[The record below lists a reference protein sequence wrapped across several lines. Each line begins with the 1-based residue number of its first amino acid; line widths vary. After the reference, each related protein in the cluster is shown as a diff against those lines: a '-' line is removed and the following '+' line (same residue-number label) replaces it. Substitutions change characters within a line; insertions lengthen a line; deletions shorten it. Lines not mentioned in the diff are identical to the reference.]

1 MVAAMTDLAHVY
13 LTAHG
18 SYPAGSWVGESA
30 QIGVR
35 LAFAAVAAAPNKGDV
50 FTPIAN
56 GAITSDT
63 GTLAGTHG
71 TLARTWT
78 ARINS
83 VGSTENFDAAAQVDA
98 AEDMWAFLN
107 AIKAYQHSDFK
118 WTHVKCSAVD
128 PTGATPIVS
137 SVYTFS
143 SVLAGAVGTGLPPQV
158 AMALSARA
166 NLVGRRGRGR
176 VYIPALGT
184 TILTTDGQI
193 NTTPANSMRSAF
205 KTLIDNLQ
213 AQPGLTLNMP
223 IFSIMSADSTT
234 AVRPAEVRT
243 GSRLDTM
250 QSRRRQV
257 TETYTA
263 TAL

>member
-1 MVAAMTDLAHVY
+1 MTDLAHVY

-18 SYPAGSWVGESA
+18 SYPAGSWVGEQA

-35 LAFAAVAAAPNKGDV
+35 LAFAPVISAPNKGDV
-50 FTPIAN
+50 FTPLAG
-56 GAITSDT
+56 GAITSDS

-71 TLARTWT
+71 TLSKTWT
-78 ARINS
+78 ARIGGT
-83 VGSTENFDAAAQVDA
+83 GSLENFDAAAQVDA
-98 AEDMWAFLN
+98 CEDMWTFLN
-107 AIKAYQHSDFK
+107 ALKAYQFSDFK

-137 SVYTFS
+137 SVYTFT

-176 VYIPALGT
+176 VYVPALGT
-184 TILTTDGQI
+184 TILASDGQI
-193 NTTPANSMRSAF
+193 ATTPANSMRNAF

-213 AQPGLTLNMP
+213 AQPGLTANMP
-223 IFSIMSADSTT
+223 IFSIMSADSAT
-234 AVRPAEVRT
+234 AVRPVEVRS
-243 GSRLDTM
+243 GSRLDTI

-257 TETYTA
+257 TETYTT